1 MPGHDEAVGGHGGED
16 EHVGAEEAD
25 QHVVAPLRPR
35 DHAGVELL
43 ENVGFQTGFDTRNR
57 SECCFRSYTIIVNKA
72 SSLFPQIAL
81 RVIPFPA

>member
-43 ENVGFQTGFDTRNR
+43 ENFEHVVAQLGLTPEIEVNAV
-57 SECCFRSYTIIVNKA
+57 SEAT
-72 SSLFPQIAL
+72 Q
-81 RVIPFPA
+81 

>member
-43 ENVGFQTGFDTRNR
+43 ENFEHVVAQLGFTPEIEELYAGTLLQ
-57 SECCFRSYTIIVNKA
+57 YII
-72 SSLFPQIAL
+72 LL
-81 RVIPFPA
+81 D